1 MYGAGHVHNEDR
13 GFGIPTPG
21 TTPACT
27 TSPDARVVSTVW
39 VYYMLTTLGT
49 GLQEHTLDSVILGHP
64 VTSVLLSSP
73 SYRLRN

>member
-1 MYGAGHVHNEDR
+1 MGPAMCTMRTGASAS
-13 GFGIPTPG
+13 PPPG
-21 TTPACT
+21 PLTPACT